1 MRAFRTFCR
10 DWAFVCALV
19 FLPWTQAAASQVDI
33 LPASCCADMPA
44 MAGMSM
50 PLPHAGEQTAW
61 AGHDHGQVE
70 RAFCQA
76 ACQNLSAAA
85 VSTSPSG
92 GLHIPHAAP
101 ILCAV
106 RVLQPEPARAFPHVR
121 QTDLPRLSKPPFLA
135 VRLLV

>member
-19 FLPWTQAAASQVDI
+19 FLPWTQATATQLDI
-33 LPASCCADMPA
+33 LPTSCCIDMQA

-50 PLPHAGEQTAW
+50 HMPGAGEQTTL
-61 AGHDHGQVE
+61 AGYDHGQVE

-85 VSTSPSG
+85 VSSPSRDMQVS
-92 GLHIPHAAP
+92 HAA
-101 ILCAV
+101 LFLRVV
-106 RVLQPEPARAFPHVR
+106 RVLQPEPVRVLLRVR
-121 QTDLPRLSKPPFLA
+121 QIDLPRLSKPPFLA
-135 VRLLV
+135 LRLLV

>member
-1 MRAFRTFCR
+1 MRAFRNFCR

-19 FLPWTQAAASQVDI
+19 FLPWTQATATQLDI
-33 LPASCCADMPA
+33 LPTSCCIDMQA

-50 PLPHAGEQTAW
+50 HMPGAGEQTTL
-61 AGHDHGQVE
+61 AGYDHGQVE

-92 GLHIPHAAP
+92 SLHIPHAAP
-101 ILCAV
+101 ILHAV
-106 RVLQPEPARAFPHVR
+106 RVLQPEPARVSPRVR
-121 QTDLPRLSKPPFLA
+121 QIDLPRLSKPPFLA
-135 VRLLV
+135 LRLLV

>member
-1 MRAFRTFCR
+1 MRAFRNFCR

-19 FLPWTQAAASQVDI
+19 FLPWTQATATQVDI

-50 PLPHAGEQTAW
+50 PGAAEQTAL

-76 ACQNLSAAA
+76 ACQDLSAATVA
-85 VSTSPSG
+85 NPSRD
-92 GLHIPHAAP
+92 LQVPHAA
-101 ILCAV
+101 LFLRAV